1 MGSIIN
7 ATDKKRLTLKII
19 TTEDLSHVKFVQAG
33 VHSSPS
39 PSTTKN
45 AQLFMVIQTKSTES
59 IM

>member
-19 TTEDLSHVKFVQAG
+19 TTEDLSHVKCVQAG
-33 VHSSPS
+33 VQSSPS
-39 PSTTKN
+39 PSTTIN